1 MRGIFTA
8 VGAALCMLAF
18 LFMGAS
24 AHAQQLEPRSYT
36 NTPVGL
42 NFLLVGYGYT
52 EGSIGVD
59 PAVPI
64 TDAQLRTNSAVIGYS
79 RSLGAWGRSGK
90 VGLLLPY
97 TGLEG
102 SALVEGQPRQ
112 RQVAGFADPLLRFS
126 MNFYGA
132 PALSVKDFAG
142 YRQDLIIGGTLVVSA
157 PLGQY
162 DASKLI
168 NLGANRWSFKA
179 ELGLSKAWGAWTVE
193 LAPSVTLF
201 TDNND
206 FFNGGTLEQA
216 PLYAAQ
222 GHLIYGFRSGVW
234 LALDGTLYTG
244 ARTTLNGVM
253 EDNEQSN
260 SRLGLTVALPV
271 DRQNSVKLYGSTG
284 TSSRTGSDYD
294 GLGIAWQYRWGGE
307 Y

>member
-1 MRGIFTA
+1 
-8 VGAALCMLAF
+8 MLAF

-64 TDAQLRTNSAVIGYS
+64 TDAQLRTNSAVVGYS

-90 VGLLLPY
+90 VAVVLPY

-162 DASKLI
+162 DASKLV

-206 FFNGGTLEQA
+206 FFDGGTLEHF
-216 PLYAAQ
+216 L
-222 GHLIYGFRSGVW
+222 
-234 LALDGTLYTG
+234 
-244 ARTTLNGVM
+244 
-253 EDNEQSN
+253 
-260 SRLGLTVALPV
+260 RLGEHGGKIVDEPVAGIFGVLGHIQLLHG
-271 DRQNSVKLYGSTG
+271 RARLERRRANSPTAIIGP
-284 TSSRTGSDYD
+284 D
-294 GLGIAWQYRWGGE
+294 GRRRA
-307 Y
+307 